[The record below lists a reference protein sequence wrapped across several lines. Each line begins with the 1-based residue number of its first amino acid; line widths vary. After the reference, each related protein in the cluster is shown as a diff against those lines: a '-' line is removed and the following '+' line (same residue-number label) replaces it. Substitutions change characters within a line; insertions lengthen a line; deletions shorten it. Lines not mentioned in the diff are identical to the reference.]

1 MSTRQYGKGVVFTLI
16 ILSFNVLNLAR
27 LSAGVADYSA
37 EHHFNSI
44 ILLVSVRLV
53 VSSL

>member
-1 MSTRQYGKGVVFTLI
+1 MLIRQYEKGVVLALI

-27 LSAGVADYSA
+27 LSAGAADYSA
-37 EHHFNSI
+37 EHHLSSI